1 MQLRAKVLP
10 AQVLKHTCL
19 IKEKPLEMCLLRQ
32 VTAESGGEFCGKTDG
47 PATILN
53 HVNGSRNQV
62 ESLVKSGIRNQTLA
76 IIPVNLVVNH

>member
-19 IKEKPLEMCLLRQ
+19 IKEKPLERQ

-62 ESLVKSGIRNQTLA
+62 QSLV
-76 IIPVNLVVNH
+76 

>member
-32 VTAESGGEFCGKTDG
+32 VTAESGGEFCGKTDD

-62 ESLVKSGIRNQTLA
+62 ESLVKSMQFWNQES
-76 IIPVNLVVNH
+76 NSYYNSCKF

>member
-1 MQLRAKVLP
+1 MQIRAKVLS

-32 VTAESGGEFCGKTDG
+32 VTAESGGEFCGKTDS

-62 ESLVKSGIRNQTLA
+62 ESLVKSMQF
-76 IIPVNLVVNH
+76 

>member
-19 IKEKPLEMCLLRQ
+19 IKEKPSEMCLLRQ
-32 VTAESGGEFCGKTDG
+32 VTAESGDEFCGKTDG

-53 HVNGSRNQV
+53 HVNGSRNQI
-62 ESLVKSGIRNQTLA
+62 ESLVKSMQFWNQES
-76 IIPVNLVVNH
+76 NSYYNSCKF